1 MCDGVRQHLLLYK
14 KIADTPS
21 RGRRGQEREEMFVTK
36 GEPLRNGRFPVT
48 SRQPVLLV
56 VGLRWVGSRRVDAV
70 IVVYRALS

>member
-1 MCDGVRQHLLLYK
+1 
-14 KIADTPS
+14 
-21 RGRRGQEREEMFVTK
+21 MFVTK

-56 VGLRWVGSRRVDAV
+56 VGLRWVGSIRVDAV